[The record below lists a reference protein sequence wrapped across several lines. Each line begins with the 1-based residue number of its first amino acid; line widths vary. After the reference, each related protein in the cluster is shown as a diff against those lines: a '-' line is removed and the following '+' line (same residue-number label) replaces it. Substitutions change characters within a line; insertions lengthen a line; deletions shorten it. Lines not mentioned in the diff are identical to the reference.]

1 MVLEKIADGEFVFKN
16 PFKYAKNKQIKMAV
30 DAEEAPEEFFFLH
43 IDYTP
48 SRWTR
53 SNKIC

>member
-1 MVLEKIADGEFVFKN
+1 MVLNKIADGKFVF
-16 PFKYAKNKQIKMAV
+16 KNKQIKMAV

-53 SNKIC
+53 SKKIC